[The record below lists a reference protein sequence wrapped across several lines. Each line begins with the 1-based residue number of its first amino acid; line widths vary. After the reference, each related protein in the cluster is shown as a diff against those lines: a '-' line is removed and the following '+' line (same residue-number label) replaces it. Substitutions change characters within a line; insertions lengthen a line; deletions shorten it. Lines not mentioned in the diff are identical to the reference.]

1 MTYSGENRKHADKCR
16 SHTDTLKIQHIWV
29 RICEYLLTST
39 NVVAWPLLALKIR
52 FELVVLHS
60 ALFVALHSVLFVA
73 LHSALFGSLLAYEY
87 KSTCSLVQEYK
98 STCLPVQ
105 KYLLTAKYLLTW
117 TKVCVF
123 ACLSSWNKK
132 GNSWDTWSNVAHPLN

>member
-1 MTYSGENRKHADKCR
+1 M
-16 SHTDTLKIQHIWV
+16 

-87 KSTCSLVQEYK
+87 KSTCL
-98 STCLPVQ
+98 LVQ
-105 KYLLTAKYLLTW
+105 KYLLASTERAAFSYKTRSMLDEM
-117 TKVCVF
+117 VV
-123 ACLSSWNKK
+123 
-132 GNSWDTWSNVAHPLN
+132 